1 MSCIKKLR
9 VAGVSPVRRMEK
21 QPAGD
26 LMGISKDEKTSTLV
40 YGPSRGCAGFA
51 GLFGVG
57 LSMEGPDLAVLA
69 LGLRAVRLRA
79 VGLRGVNPLGLDP

>member
-9 VAGVSPVRRMEK
+9 VAWVSPVRRMEK

-40 YGPSRGCAGFA
+40 YGPSRRCAGFA

-57 LSMEGPDLAVLA
+57 LSMEGPDLAVHA
-69 LGLRAVRLRA
+69 LGLRA
-79 VGLRGVNPLGLDP
+79 VGLRGVNPLGLDL